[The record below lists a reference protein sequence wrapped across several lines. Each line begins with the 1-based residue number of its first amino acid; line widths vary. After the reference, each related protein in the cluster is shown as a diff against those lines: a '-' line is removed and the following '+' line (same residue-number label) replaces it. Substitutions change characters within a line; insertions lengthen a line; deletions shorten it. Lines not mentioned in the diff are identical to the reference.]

1 VAEDLNAAPVEAF
14 HYTDRRNLKRIMAE
28 GLRKESY
35 ATLIGT
41 LSPLQ
46 AFLDLALDPERNP
59 PDAVIRIDLVEMTLA
74 GFELPPVVSV
84 ARKFNL
90 PGGGFEMMFPYEIEP
105 QFLSVVK
112 P

>member
-1 VAEDLNAAPVEAF
+1 
-14 HYTDRRNLKRIMAE
+14 MAE
-28 GLRKESY
+28 GLRGRSY
-35 ATLIGT
+35 ATPIRT

-59 PDAVIRIDLVEMTLA
+59 PDLAIRIDLVPMRLA
-74 GFELPPVVSV
+74 GLELPPVAKV

-90 PGGGFEMMFPYEIEP
+90 PGGGLEMMFPYEVEP
-105 QFLSVVK
+105 RFLSVVT